1 MRLSTEQI
9 KIAKSIVF
17 YAIGVIVIVPIFRFL
32 FGKPFI
38 WSDILISSG
47 GILAG
52 SIIVGLLLIF
62 YPHKESPLNMIFLY
76 RYIIVLRLVCQ
87 STKGY
92 KKRRHIERLFFADY
106 LLAFST

>member
-1 MRLSTEQI
+1 MKLSTEQK

-52 SIIVGLLLIF
+52 SVIVGLLLIF
-62 YPHKESPLNMIFLY
+62 GSSVHS
-76 RYIIVLRLVCQ
+76 
-87 STKGY
+87 
-92 KKRRHIERLFFADY
+92 KKDK
-106 LLAFST
+106 